1 MKEIIFSTGNE
12 TKFQNGKA
20 VCDQF
25 GVNLVQKPLKIDEIQ
40 DTNPEYIIT
49 DKAKRAFELTG
60 RPVIVSDDSWDIPG
74 LNGFPGAYMK
84 SMNEWLAPGDFV
96 NLTKSLTDRRIFLH
110 ARLVFADSK
119 TIKLFSST
127 FEGYL
132 LKEPRGEYG
141 PPSQKIISLQGDNDL
156 SIAEVHD
163 KNLHTNGR
171 EVHKIWDEFCNW
183 YLDYR
188 PTETEK

>member
-12 TKFQNGKA
+12 LKFHNGQIACRKYGI
-20 VCDQF
+20 Q
-25 GVNLVQKPLKIDEIQ
+25 LKQVSLPIDEIQ
-40 DTNPEYIIT
+40 DENPENIAL
-49 DKAKRAFELTG
+49 DKAKKSFAELG
-60 RPVIVSDDSWDIPG
+60 RPVVISDDSWDIPG

-84 SMNEWLAPGDFV
+84 SMNEWLAPDDFV

-110 ARLVFADSK
+110 VHLVFVDSK

-141 PPSQKIISLQGDNDL
+141 PSSQKVISLQGDNDL
-156 SIAEVHD
+156 SISEVHD
-163 KNLHTNGR
+163 KNLHINGR
-171 EVHKIWDEFCNW
+171 EVHKMWDEFCSW
-183 YLDYR
+183 YLDYK